1 MAKRRI
7 LLGPVLAAALL
18 AGGCTLL
25 GAEYKS
31 ETTEYKQDTGLEQ
44 RLHNLELRLDR
55 IEGKIDRLES
65 RR

>member
-7 LLGPVLAAALL
+7 WLGPVLAAALL
-18 AGGCTLL
+18 SGGCTLL

-31 ETTEYKQDTGLEQ
+31 ETTEYRQDSGLEQ

-55 IEGKIDRLES
+55 IEGKLDRLES

>member
-1 MAKRRI
+1 MAKRPI

-31 ETTEYKQDTGLEQ
+31 ETTEIKQETGLEQ
-44 RLHNLELRLDR
+44 RLHNLELRMDR
-55 IEGKIDRLES
+55 IERQLDRLEP